1 MLLASHR
8 QSSSSTVDGN
18 FASSDTNEQWKA
30 DGDEHRS
37 LTHCQLS
44 RFRLNYEF
52 LPCRNRLRDITRTS
66 RTHRNAVL
74 PPDLLPSCLLRV
86 LSECFP
92 LLITPVWVV
101 ASSVKLPN
109 CSLGRT
115 LACSHGCVMQP
126 HLVWPG
132 ALTFHRRARSAMLE
146 GRQLLFSFD
155 LYLKRKF
162 RDDSAVFYGRLLSA
176 RQSPPCLF
184 FAENG
189 GEETKTSLCWQ
200 CTTYGRSSRS
210 QHSRFLST

>member
-1 MLLASHR
+1 MLLAFHR
-8 QSSSSTVDGN
+8 QSSSTVDGN

-44 RFRLNYEF
+44 RFHLNYEF
-52 LPCRNRLRDITRTS
+52 LPCRNHLRDVTRTS

-74 PPDLLPSCLLRV
+74 PPDLLPPCLLRV

-92 LLITPVWVV
+92 LLTTPVWVV

-146 GRQLLFSFD
+146 GRQLFFLD

-162 RDDSAVFYGRLLSA
+162 RDDSAVFYGCLLSA

-200 CTTYGRSSRS
+200 CTTHGRSSRS
-210 QHSRFLST
+210 QHSRFLSTA